1 MSARRATHVVILAA
15 GLGKRMR
22 SATIKI
28 LHPVAGRPMIARTL
42 AAVAPLHPDTIV
54 MVLGNQ
60 APSVRA
66 VVESEAERLGLGRT
80 RLEFALQ
87 KRQLGTGH
95 ALLQAEPALRAAR
108 GDLLILAGDVPAI
121 ETRTLRRLLRQ
132 HRAARAAASVLTAEL
147 RDPTGYGR
155 IVRGEGAERGE
166 VLRIVEHRDA
176 DATERRL
183 AEINTG
189 IYAVEVERIWD
200 AVRGGGQRNAQKE
213 YYLTDAVAG
222 LRARG
227 RRVIACKHRDPDELM
242 GVNDRAELARVGRW
256 MVRRALERLMA
267 AGVTVL
273 DPERT
278 DVEPG
283 VRVGRDTVLHP
294 GVTLEGETRVG
305 RRCILHPGVRVHDS
319 IVGDDCV
326 ILDHSLIQ
334 GSRVGRASRI
344 GPMANLRPGTDVEGD
359 VHLGNFVE
367 TKKTRIGKGSKA
379 NHLSYLGDAVI
390 GRKVNVGAGTI
401 TCNYDG
407 VHKHATVI
415 DDGVFIGSD
424 SQLVAPVRIGRGAYV
439 GAGSTVVQDVPP
451 GALALSRTR
460 QTNKPGWADALRR
473 DRELRAGRAS
483 SAPAPPAPRGSR
495 GRRGRR

>member
-1 MSARRATHVVILAA
+1 MSARRATHVVVLAA

-22 SATIKI
+22 SATIKV

-42 AAVAPLHPDTIV
+42 AAVAPLRPETIV

-60 APSVRA
+60 AAAVRA
-66 VVESEAERLGLGRT
+66 VVEAEAARLGLART
-80 RLEFALQ
+80 RLVFALQ
-87 KRQLGTGH
+87 ARQLGTGH
-95 ALLQAEPALRAAR
+95 ALLRAEPLLRGAR
-108 GDLLILAGDVPAI
+108 GDLVILAGDVPAI
-121 ETRTLRRLLRQ
+121 EARTLRRLLRH
-132 HRAARAAASVLTAEL
+132 HRAARAAATVLTAEL
-147 RDPTGYGR
+147 PDPTGYGR
-155 IVRGEGAERGE
+155 ILRGPGAERRE

-176 DATERRL
+176 DATERRI

-200 AVRGGGQRNAQKE
+200 AVRGGKQHNAQKE

-227 RRVIACKHRDPDELM
+227 RRVLALKHDDPDEVM

-256 MVRRALERLMA
+256 MVRRTLVRLMA
-267 AGVTVL
+267 SGVTVL

-294 GVTLEGETRVG
+294 GVTLQGETRIG
-305 RRCILHPGVRVHDS
+305 RRCVLHPGVRVHDS

-326 ILDHSLIQ
+326 LLDHSLVQ
-334 GSRVGRASRI
+334 GSRVGAGSRI
-344 GPMANLRPGTDVEGD
+344 GPMANLRPGTDVEGE

-407 VHKHATVI
+407 AHKHPTVI

-424 SQLVAPVRIGRGAYV
+424 SQLVAPVKIGRGAYV
-439 GAGSTVVQDVPP
+439 GAGTTVVQDVPP
-451 GALALSRTR
+451 GALAISRTR
-460 QTNKPGWADALRR
+460 QTNKPGWADAMRR
-473 DRELRAGRAS
+473 DRELRASRAS
-483 SAPAPPAPRGSR
+483 RAPAPAAPRSGR
-495 GRRGRR
+495 ARRGRR